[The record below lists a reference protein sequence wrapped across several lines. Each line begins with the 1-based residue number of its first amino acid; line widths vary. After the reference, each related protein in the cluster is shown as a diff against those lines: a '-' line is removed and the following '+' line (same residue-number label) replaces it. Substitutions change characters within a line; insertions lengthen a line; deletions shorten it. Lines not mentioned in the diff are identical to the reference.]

1 MIEFHDKRNL
11 AHLPK
16 PSDYETPLTRS
27 ALTSANRRFRQTGV
41 PKAVGN
47 DSVKA
52 EEVVKRGTKA
62 RRKGAYQGQSVG
74 EYLEFL
80 NEIARQ
86 GE

>member
-16 PSDYETPLTRS
+16 PSDYEVPLTRS

-41 PKAVGN
+41 PKVIGN
-47 DSVKA
+47 DRDKA
-52 EEVVKRGTKA
+52 EQAVKSGSKA
-62 RRKGAYQGQSVG
+62 RRKGDYKGQTVG